1 MATHVMRTACE
12 TGTKKRTLAVAARKA
27 CKHEVTAACAVAIYE
42 RDDDEETGV
51 YVGST
56 MARFFY
62 IRESV
67 DSLCR
72 DDADMPM
79 PPYIRKACNRPN
91 AAFVSLFRYLTVI
104 YGCFST

>member
-1 MATHVMRTACE
+1 MDPLVQFALAKNGPALQKVGGVFPA
-12 TGTKKRTLAVAARKA
+12 AVACPSMVKTDEDAA
-27 CKHEVTAACAVAIYE
+27 VEHLHLVDEV
-42 RDDDEETGV
+42 
-51 YVGST
+51 S
-56 MARFFY
+56 

-91 AAFVSLFRYLTVI
+91 AAFVSLFR
-104 YGCFST
+104 